1 MLRLLSILCVLA
13 FVLAAPAAW
22 ADGSGDC
29 DGDGDIDG
37 ADVELARS
45 AVGTTAGDDAFNAAA
60 DVDGDGVVS
69 LADLTAI
76 LNASS

>member
-1 MLRLLSILCVLA
+1 MHRLLSILCALA
-13 FVLAAPAAW
+13 FILAAPAAW
-22 ADGSGDC
+22 AGGSGDC
-29 DGDGDIDG
+29 DGDGDVDR
-37 ADVELARS
+37 ADAELARD
-45 AVGTTAGDDAFNAAA
+45 AVGSTEGDANFNAEA